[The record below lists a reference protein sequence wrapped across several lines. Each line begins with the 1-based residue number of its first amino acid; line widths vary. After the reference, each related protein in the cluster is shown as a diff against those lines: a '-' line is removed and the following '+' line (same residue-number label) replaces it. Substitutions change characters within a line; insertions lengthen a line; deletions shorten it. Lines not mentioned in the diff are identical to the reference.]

1 MARKYKSGL
10 AAMTIDLSHA
20 DCQNQTNP
28 PTMASSADSTL
39 PDMYESYPAI
49 APAKYAGKLDG
60 KVVIVTGSSVG
71 LGRSIAKAFAAAG
84 ASVAAVARREKD
96 LLTLVDEI
104 KSANGK
110 AISIV
115 ADVTAKGAAQN
126 IVSQVE
132 KELGPIDIL
141 VNNAGIS
148 RISPLV
154 VEEDDLDIWW
164 RVYEVN
170 VRASVSLIRAVLPSM
185 IERNTGVLVTTGSAV
200 ATLSLPV
207 MTAYSSSKA
216 AISKF
221 HESLAQ
227 ELKETNV
234 LSFAVHPGMVKTE
247 LDAAENAINKAHI
260 SHPAMQSFLGMVSSA
275 DIKRQTPGL
284 CADTMVA
291 LAADPRYKVLTGRPI
306 NATQE
311 LLPVVEEAEKEGMGR
326 LGKDRLYLITVP
338 TL

>member
-1 MARKYKSGL
+1 MLVFIGNTTFPARRNHQAESQAAFDSVAGGGLYPLTPVVLFGVTICVCDVLAVLSFNFFVFTAAMARVNKP
-10 AAMTIDLSHA
+10 I
-20 DCQNQTNP
+20 
-28 PTMASSADSTL
+28 
-39 PDMYESYPAI
+39 
-49 APAKYAGKLDG
+49 
-60 KVVIVTGSSVG
+60 SV
-71 LGRSIAKAFAAAG
+71 
-84 ASVAAVARREKD
+84 
-96 LLTLVDEI
+96 
-104 KSANGK
+104 
-110 AISIV
+110 V

-170 VRASVSLIRAVLPSM
+170 VRAPVSLIRAVLPSM
-185 IERNTGVLVTTGSAV
+185 IERNTGVLLTTGSAV

-247 LDAAENAINKAHI
+247 LGAAENAINKAHM

-275 DIKRQTPGL
+275 DIKRQTPEL

-291 LAADPRYKVLTGRPI
+291 LAADSRYKVLTGRHI

-311 LLPVVEEAEKEGMGR
+311 LPPVVAEAEKEGMGR

>member
-1 MARKYKSGL
+1 
-10 AAMTIDLSHA
+10 
-20 DCQNQTNP
+20 
-28 PTMASSADSTL
+28 MASSADSIL
-39 PDMYESYPAI
+39 PDVYESYPAI
-49 APAKYAGKLDG
+49 APAKYIGKLDG
-60 KVVIVTGSSVG
+60 KVVVVTGSSVG

-84 ASVAAVARREKD
+84 AYVAAVARREKD

-115 ADVTAKGAAQN
+115 ADVTAKGAAQ
-126 IVSQVE
+126 
-132 KELGPIDIL
+132 LGPIDIL

-170 VRASVSLIRAVLPSM
+170 VRAPVSLIRAVLPSM
-185 IERNTGVLVTTGSAV
+185 IERNTGVLLTTGSAV

-247 LDAAENAINKAHI
+247 LGAAENAINKAHI
-260 SHPAMQSFLGMVSSA
+260 SHPAMQSFLGMMSSA
-275 DIKRQTPGL
+275 DIKRQTPEL

-291 LAADPRYKVLTGRPI
+291 LAADPRYKVLTGRHI

-338 TL
+338 AL

>member
-1 MARKYKSGL
+1 
-10 AAMTIDLSHA
+10 
-20 DCQNQTNP
+20 
-28 PTMASSADSTL
+28 MASSADSIL
-39 PDMYESYPAI
+39 PDVYESYPAI
-49 APAKYAGKLDG
+49 APAKYTGKLDG
-60 KVVIVTGSSVG
+60 KVVVVTGSSVG

-110 AISIV
+110 AIPIV

-170 VRASVSLIRAVLPSM
+170 VRAPVSLIRAVLPSM
-185 IERNTGVLVTTGSAV
+185 IERNTGVLLTTGSAV

-247 LDAAENAINKAHI
+247 LGAAENAINKAHM

-275 DIKRQTPGL
+275 DVKRQTPEL

-291 LAADPRYKVLTGRPI
+291 LAADPRYKVLTGRHI

-311 LLPVVEEAEKEGMGR
+311 LPPVAEEAEKEGMGR